1 MQVTSETVAPREV
14 VLTIT
19 PDPETIDRAMR
30 QAAREISRVRPL
42 RGYRPGRA
50 PYALVERTYG
60 RELLL
65 NQALE
70 DIAPE
75 IYREAI
81 KEADIQPYEQG
92 KLDIES
98 QDPLVL
104 KVNVP
109 LNPTIELG
117 PYAEMTIEPADAVS
131 ISDADVDE
139 QIEMLR
145 RQHAEVK
152 AVSRPLQMGDQ
163 VDAAIF
169 GSVDGEEVQHDEKAV
184 LDLTEFLKPAGFAEA
199 LLGARMNDLREF
211 SLTYPEDEEN
221 EKLAGK
227 KVEYRVAVGE
237 VREVVPP
244 EADDS
249 FAKTVGDYETLDAL
263 REAIAADLQR
273 QHEAQAR
280 AKERLEAVEMLIA
293 ASQVEY
299 PQAAL
304 EREIDRAIANQR
316 AYAQRLGFSLDS
328 YLRVTNRT
336 EQNLRDEI
344 RDEAVKGLLQR
355 LVLLE
360 YIRKEGVHLTDEEG
374 NNAINA
380 YANNIARSYGDKAD
394 EILKQAVQ
402 NGALSLAIE
411 DAMVMKAAQ
420 YLADRM
426 AGRPLPVEDESTED
440 EHAGHDHAAH
450 DHAAHGHGAHDH
462 AAHEDADEAVA
473 ETDSDA
479 DAGSADAAVGTGSAD
494 SASDAVEQA

>member
-1 MQVTSETVAPREV
+1 V

-19 PDPETIDRAMR
+19 PDPETIDSALK

-70 DIAPE
+70 NIAPE

-81 KEADIQPYEQG
+81 REAGIEPYEQG
-92 KLDIES
+92 QLDIET

-109 LNPTIELG
+109 LNPEIVLG
-117 PYAEMTIEPADAVS
+117 PYAEMTIEPAGAVT

-139 QIEMLR
+139 QLEMLR
-145 RQHAEVK
+145 RQHAEIKPVER
-152 AVSRPLQMGDQ
+152 ALQMGDQ
-163 VDAAIF
+163 VDVAIY
-169 GSVDGEEVQHDEKAV
+169 GTLDGEEVQHDESAK
-184 LDLTEFLKPAGFAEA
+184 LDLTEYMKPDGFAEA
-199 LLGARMNDLREF
+199 LLG

-227 KVEYRVAVGE
+227 MVAYRVAVGQ

-244 EADDS
+244 AADDS

-263 REAIAADLQR
+263 RETIAADLQR

-280 AKERLEAVEMLIA
+280 AAERLQAVEMLIA

-336 EQNLRDEI
+336 EQDLRDEI
-344 RDEAVKGLLQR
+344 RDEATKGLLQR

-360 YIRKEGVHLTDEEG
+360 YVRKEGVLLTDDEA

-426 AGRPLPVEDESTED
+426 AGRPLPEPEAGDD
-440 EHAGHDHAAH
+440 EHAGHDHSAH
-450 DHAAHGHGAHDH
+450 DHAAHAHADAHGAHDH
-462 AAHEDADEAVA
+462 GAHEEAHVA
-473 ETDSDA
+473 EEPA
-479 DAGSADAAVGTGSAD
+479 AEADAAVGTGEEPAVGT
-494 SASDAVEQA
+494 DAEAAVGTEA